1 MLIYRIE
8 NKRGQG
14 PYCSKHKDQYLRCW
28 LCDRHSDI
36 EKHPSPDE
44 DGIYEW
50 KRVHKCGFSSLRK
63 LKAWFNKEELKALYE
78 AKFDIVRYEVD
89 KKDVL
94 VGQKQVMFNRRKA
107 RRV

>member
-1 MLIYRIE
+1 MLVYRIE

-14 PYCSKHKDQYLRCW
+14 PYCSNHKYQDW

-36 EKHPSPDE
+36 EKHPSPVE

-50 KRVHKCGFSSLRK
+50 TKSHKCGFSSLKK
-63 LKAWFNKEELKALYE
+63 LKAWFNTEELKALYA

-107 RRV
+107 RRVV

>member
-1 MLIYRIE
+1 MIVYRVE
-8 NKRGQG
+8 NKRGEG
-14 PYCSKHKDQYLRCW
+14 PYTRRRKVSDW
-28 LCDRHSDI
+28 LCDRHVDI
-36 EKHPSPDE
+36 EKHPSLVE

-50 KRVHKCGFSSLRK
+50 KRAHKCGFSSLKK
-63 LKAWFNKEELKALYE
+63 LKAWFDKEELKALYE

-94 VGQKQVMFNRRKA
+94 VGKKQVMFNRRKA

>member
-14 PYCSKHKDQYLRCW
+14 PYCSKHKDQALRNW
-28 LCDRHSDI
+28 LCSRHFDA
-36 EKHPSPDE
+36 EKHPAPDD
-44 DGIYEW
+44 DGIDDW
-50 KRVHKCGFSSLRK
+50 TRSHKCGFSSLKK
-63 LKAWFNKEELKALYE
+63 LKAWFNTEELNVLYE
-78 AKFDIVRYEVD
+78 AKFDIVKYEVD

-94 VGQKQVMFNRRKA
+94 VGKKQVMFNRRKA